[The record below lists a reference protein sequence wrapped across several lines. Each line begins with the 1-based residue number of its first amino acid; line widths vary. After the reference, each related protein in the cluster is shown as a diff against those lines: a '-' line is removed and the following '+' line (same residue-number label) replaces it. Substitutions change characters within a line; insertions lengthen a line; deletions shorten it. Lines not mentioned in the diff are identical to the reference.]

1 MQPKDQE
8 KPSND
13 RQSLPQKSP
22 DSESLM
28 DAVLEQELG
37 IPIGTFRQQFRCS
50 ITSSSQSPHR
60 PRR

>member
-8 KPSND
+8 KPSDD
-13 RQSLPQKSP
+13 RQPLPQKSP

-28 DAVLEQELG
+28 DAVIEQELG
-37 IPIGTFRQQFRCS
+37 IPIGTFGQHFRCA
-50 ITSSSQSPHR
+50 ITSSSQLPHR